1 MLNYSPD
8 HVKDL
13 FNSRSKIRSSPLQ
26 YTMDTLMCFLV
37 RLYIHRRVNEVNEDK
52 FYVFVFVE
60 NTARFFYYDFFEKRT
75 TQFTSINF
83 ILPW

>member
-1 MLNYSPD
+1 
-8 HVKDL
+8 
-13 FNSRSKIRSSPLQ
+13 
-26 YTMDTLMCFLV
+26 MCFLV